1 MTSDRPESIYEDAP
15 EVSERCM
22 ERASRFLSYKPR
34 IRHELI
40 KHLTERGFG
49 TEEASLC
56 ADRME
61 EYRLIDDLEYSRM
74 YFEAMFE
81 RGKGLDRI
89 RRELAEKGVDRNTI
103 EDSLLLIEEVPDAYE
118 AALEQAQMALA
129 AEDVRD
135 LTYEEREK
143 IKGRIARRLA
153 RKGYPA
159 DAIYRAVREAL
170 EIRLSQEEE

>member
-1 MTSDRPESIYEDAP
+1 MISDRPESIYEDAP

-34 IRHELI
+34 TRHELI

-49 TEEASLC
+49 MEEASLC

-81 RGKGLDRI
+81 RGKGQDRI
-89 RRELAEKGVDRNTI
+89 RQALGDLADGRHRHPEDEGQKRAEQQGEKAYSHARYGKSRGRGDAERRHDGDIGKAGLYSGDCRNGREQMLGV
-103 EDSLLLIEEVPDAYE
+103 
-118 AALEQAQMALA
+118 
-129 AEDVRD
+129 
-135 LTYEEREK
+135 
-143 IKGRIARRLA
+143 
-153 RKGYPA
+153 
-159 DAIYRAVREAL
+159 
-170 EIRLSQEEE
+170 